1 MEKVL
6 ITGVSGGQG
15 RLLARRLAAKY
26 AVFGADRLPWPMHPP
41 ELIIHKVDLRKKKF
55 ENLLRTTRPDAVIH
69 LGFIRHFR
77 TDPGVRHD
85 VNVLGTKQLLDHCTR
100 YGVQRLVVV
109 SSGYVYGA
117 FPENPYYM
125 DEDRPLSA
133 SRTYPEIR
141 DLVEVDALATAF
153 IWKHPE
159 IRTSVLRPVNVL
171 GPSVHSMIAEYLRL
185 PRIPTMMGFNPMMQ
199 FIHED
204 DMTEAIAR
212 TLEDGLRGVFNV
224 GGSGAVPLH
233 IAIRETGGRKLSLPE
248 PLVRPL
254 FDRMFRFG
262 IWPYPTG
269 ALDFL
274 KYPVTLSD
282 RRFVEACGFRPEY
295 GLEETFSSFRR

>member
-6 ITGVSGGQG
+6 ITGISGAQG
-15 RLLARRLAAKY
+15 RLLARRLAAKC
-26 AVFGADRLPWPMHPP
+26 AVLGADRHPWPMHPP
-41 ELIIHKVDLRKKKF
+41 GVEVHPVDLRKKRF
-55 ENLLRTTRPDAVIH
+55 ENLLRTERPDAVVH

-100 YGVQRLVVV
+100 YGVERLVVV

-133 SRTYPEIR
+133 SRSYPEIR
-141 DLVEVDALATAF
+141 DLVEVDALASAF
-153 IWKHPE
+153 IWRHPE

-171 GPSVHSMIAEYLRL
+171 GPTVHSMIAEYLRL
-185 PRIPTMMGFNPMMQ
+185 SRVPTMMGFNPMMQ

-204 DMTEAIAR
+204 DLTEAIAR
-212 TLEDGLRGVFNV
+212 TLEDRLRGVFNV
-224 GGSGAVPLH
+224 VGSGAVPLH
-233 IAIRETGGRKLSLPE
+233 TAIRETGGRKLSLPE
-248 PLVRPL
+248 PLFRPL
-254 FDRMFRFG
+254 FDRLFG
-262 IWPYPTG
+262 LGLWPYPAG

-274 KYPVTLSD
+274 KYPVTLSG
-282 RRFVEACGFRPEY
+282 RRFREACDVRPEY
-295 GLEETFSSFRR
+295 GLEEIFSSFRR